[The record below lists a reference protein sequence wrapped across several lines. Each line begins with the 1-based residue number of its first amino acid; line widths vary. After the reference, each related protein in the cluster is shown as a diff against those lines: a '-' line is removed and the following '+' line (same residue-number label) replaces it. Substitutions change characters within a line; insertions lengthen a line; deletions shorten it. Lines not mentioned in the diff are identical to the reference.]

1 MATIQVGQ
9 STFNMPAG
17 SYAINPGSVFQ
28 TYNPSSGQTTYG
40 SAPAG
45 FVSGATAGNYA
56 AVQTPQN
63 LPSTAQVYQG
73 DKLGYQPYSA
83 ATAFNETKPGVFASQ
98 YSQGQV
104 PQVKPLE
111 IPGMISVAQAEKAPT
126 EVAKEVSKSTPTGQ
140 QIRTLEELKLYKESD
155 LARTTGN
162 EVYRRDVAKEQAAL
176 KEYGARYGSMPKTPE
191 DWKKLNDIAY
201 KGNTAS
207 NGLPVNGQVTDADG
221 SVITTDEMGIPN
233 AAESTTFMGQLNA
246 IMAEITATRNELAKQ
261 EEDLAQYQED
271 TAMGVQ
277 DIGEQLGRSA
287 SLIGGDQGA
296 LQQRRAT
303 KENTLAKKAEILQN
317 KLTGLNQDKQFI
329 WQQAQ
334 QMSQNAQ
341 SNLALILNS
350 MKGGTTTWS
359 EMPVSQRTALE
370 NLASMAGVPSGLLS
384 ASVDAMANTTK
395 LEAASSGVTGDWKNY
410 ELAGG
415 QAGTGQSFQEWL
427 GKSADGTEQS
437 AYQIERATR
446 TIQSVDELMGQVN
459 GNTAGWGAFF
469 MGKLPGTEARYFKG
483 QLDTLKANIT
493 FGELTAMREASKTG
507 GALGQVS
514 DREGQLLGAA
524 LGSLD
529 QLQSPAQLT
538 AQLTKIKES
547 IQRWQDSFG
556 ASDSEYSW

>member
-1 MATIQVGQ
+1 
-9 STFNMPAG
+9 
-17 SYAINPGSVFQ
+17 
-28 TYNPSSGQTTYG
+28 
-40 SAPAG
+40 
-45 FVSGATAGNYA
+45 
-56 AVQTPQN
+56 
-63 LPSTAQVYQG
+63 
-73 DKLGYQPYSA
+73 
-83 ATAFNETKPGVFASQ
+83 
-98 YSQGQV
+98 
-104 PQVKPLE
+104 
-111 IPGMISVAQAEKAPT
+111 
-126 EVAKEVSKSTPTGQ
+126 
-140 QIRTLEELKLYKESD
+140 
-155 LARTTGN
+155 
-162 EVYRRDVAKEQAAL
+162 
-176 KEYGARYGSMPKTPE
+176 
-191 DWKKLNDIAY
+191 
-201 KGNTAS
+201 
-207 NGLPVNGQVTDADG
+207 
-221 SVITTDEMGIPN
+221 
-233 AAESTTFMGQLNA
+233 
-246 IMAEITATRNELAKQ
+246 
-261 EEDLAQYQED
+261 
-271 TAMGVQ
+271 
-277 DIGEQLGRSA
+277 
-287 SLIGGDQGA
+287 
-296 LQQRRAT
+296 
-303 KENTLAKKAEILQN
+303 
-317 KLTGLNQDKQFI
+317 
-329 WQQAQ
+329 
-334 QMSQNAQ
+334 
-341 SNLALILNS
+341 